1 MASRLAR
8 SAVSATKLRPTLAPR
23 VLPSLTTPVSQQR
36 YQSNVPT
43 EDPKKRA
50 QTIIDALP
58 GNSIASKTGILSVGT
73 GLSIWAISN
82 ELYVLNEESVIAFCL
97 LTTFYGIFSYGG
109 PMYKEWS
116 DNTIQKF
123 KDILNTARKGH
134 AEAVKTR
141 IEDVKPLS
149 NVVEI
154 TKDLFAVSKETAQLE
169 AQAFELEQRT
179 ALAAEAKTVLDSW
192 VRYEG
197 QVKVRQQKDLA
208 DSVIAKV
215 SKELENPKFLQQV
228 LQQSVIDVEKALTTK
243 PTATGAQ

>member
-8 SAVSATKLRPTLAPR
+8 SAVSATKVRPVLTPR
-23 VLPSLTTPVSQQR
+23 VLPSLTTPISQQR
-36 YQSNVPT
+36 YQSNVPA

-58 GNSIASKTGILSVGT
+58 GNSIASKTAILSAGT
-73 GLSIWAISN
+73 GVSVWAISN
-82 ELYVLNEESVIAFCL
+82 ELYVLNEESVVAFCL
-97 LTTFYGIFSYGG
+97 LTVFYGIFKYGG

-116 DNTIQKF
+116 DTTIQKF

-154 TKDLFAVSKETAQLE
+154 TKDLFAVSKETAKLE
-169 AQAFELEQRT
+169 AQAFELEQKT
-179 ALAAEAKTVLDSW
+179 ALAAEAKAVLDSW

-197 QVKVRQQKDLA
+197 QVKVRQQQELA
-208 DSVIAKV
+208 DSIISKV
-215 SKELENPKFLQQV
+215 SKELENPKFLQQL
-228 LQQSVIDVEKALTTK
+228 LQQSVVDVEKALTSK
-243 PTATGAQ
+243 PTATGS